1 MKKSVF
7 LSELKDALMIEA
19 EVIDETTQ
27 VQLTSLSTL
36 IVIAFIDEYFSK
48 QVEASALRNIKN
60 IADLI
65 VLIGPENI
73 D

>member
-1 MKKSVF
+1 MKKSAF
-7 LSELKDALMIEA
+7 LSELKNALMIEA

-27 VQLTSLSTL
+27 VHLTSLSTL
-36 IVIAFIDEYFSK
+36 SVIAFIDEYFNK
-48 QVEASALRNIKN
+48 QVNASDLRNIKN